1 MSKKLPCLLAILLTA
16 VAAADDDIRIQ
27 SLAWLAGCWA
37 AVGAEP
43 GSVEHWLPPAG
54 GTMLGV
60 ARTVRDGR
68 TRGFEFLRIAET
80 DDGSLILVAMPSGQP
95 PATFRL
101 DAIGP
106 EEVAFANPEH
116 DFPQRIVYRRLN
128 QDELLGRIE
137 GETNDGMQQINFP
150 MTRVDCDDR

>member
-1 MSKKLPCLLAILLTA
+1 MRTALGLLLLTLLTA
-16 VAAADDDIRIQ
+16 VRADGDIRIQ

-60 ARTVRDGR
+60 ARVVRDGR
-68 TRGFEFLRIAET
+68 TRGFEFLRISET
-80 DDGSLILVAMPSGQP
+80 EDGSLTLVAMPSGQA
-95 PATFRL
+95 PAAFAL
-101 DAIGP
+101 ESIGA
-106 EEVAFANPEH
+106 EQVAFYNPEH
-116 DFPQRIVYRRLN
+116 DFPQRIIYQRLN

-137 GETNDGMQQINFP
+137 GDADDGLQQINFP
-150 MTRVDCDDR
+150 MTRIPCHGD